1 MIAMVEPLPSIAYY
15 DEFAT
20 RLAPTYDSISFEQ
33 ANAGIGP
40 YLPTAPAR
48 VLDVGAGSGR
58 DARAL
63 AAMGHDVMAVEPSGA
78 FRSIA
83 AAADAGVAW
92 IDDRLPNLPGV
103 TSLGTRF
110 DFILCSA
117 VLMLIP
123 PVQLGRTFETLSR
136 LLANSGRLAVTLR
149 APVGT
154 EPRDVFHAHA
164 DEDVVRSAA
173 AAGLDA
179 VKRAMPND
187 ALGRYALRWHSYVFE
202 RMRLR

>member
-1 MIAMVEPLPSIAYY
+1 MGEPLASVAYY
-15 DEFAT
+15 DVLAA

-33 ANAGIGP
+33 ANAGIDP
-40 YLPTAPAR
+40 YLPAAPAS

-63 AAMGHDVMAVEPSGA
+63 AAMGHDVMAVEPSEA

-83 AAADAGVAW
+83 AVADAGIAW
-92 IDDRLPNLPGV
+92 MDDRLPDLRGV
-103 TSLGTRF
+103 TTLNLRF

-123 PVQLGRTFETLSR
+123 PAQLGRAFETLSR
-136 LLANSGRLAVTLR
+136 LLRHSGRLGVTLR
-149 APVGT
+149 APVGN
-154 EPRDVFHAHA
+154 EPRDVFHAHS

-173 AAGLDA
+173 AAGLDT
-179 VKRAMPND
+179 VERVTPDD
-187 ALGRYALRWHSYVFE
+187 ALGRHALRWRSFVFE
-202 RMRLR
+202 RARSR